1 MPNALQVAIDD
12 LDRMPRM
19 PAWVT
24 STRPETAE
32 DVAFLSGAALN
43 HLHLVLNRVDLPH
56 ALLRD
61 RLALRAAE
69 AFVAFSGRPEREA
82 ALRDA
87 VPLLRPG
94 DLPGPAGE
102 TYLSWRRAAERPV
115 SIKALGRA
123 LPTFEPGQIATWL
136 DAGQGAPVG
145 RAARVLEAV
154 LTEAPRA
161 DVPALVLA
169 DAALAQALGWEHLVP
184 LLAPGLKRADLRKQ
198 GETQAAGQG
207 GWRRGRDVP
216 DPRRRGAFGLA
227 FAGSRRAAALR
238 PAGRPWCGARAD
250 RARHFPALRGVA
262 MAKDRSEPDLD
273 RELAD
278 LPPELRWREWMRRIE
293 AVLFASASPVPR
305 EDLVRVVGQGVS
317 VDLLVEDLAA
327 DLEGRAFEVAQ
338 VAGGWIFRTRPAY
351 APAIRAAADVGDQL
365 LELSEFDVAVLAA
378 IAYHQPITR
387 DGLKDIFGKEIS
399 RDLIGRLHARDL
411 IGTGPRSP
419 RRGAPYSFVTTEQF
433 LIAFGLESLRDLP
446 DREQLD
452 DAGLVVDV

>member
-87 VPLLRPG
+87 VHLLRPG

-198 GETQAAGQG
+198 GEDLRVACHRALIFSAIESVRQAA
-207 GWRRGRDVP
+207 D
-216 DPRRRGAFGLA
+216 LA
-227 FAGSRRAAALR
+227 RRAAHLKAVAPKLR
-238 PAGRPWCGARAD
+238 AKGAGDA
-250 RARHFPALRGVA
+250 VA
-262 MAKDRSEPDLD
+262 MFL
-273 RELAD
+273 
-278 LPPELRWREWMRRIE
+278 
-293 AVLFASASPVPR
+293 
-305 EDLVRVVGQGVS
+305 
-317 VDLLVEDLAA
+317 
-327 DLEGRAFEVAQ
+327 
-338 VAGGWIFRTRPAY
+338 
-351 APAIRAAADVGDQL
+351 
-365 LELSEFDVAVLAA
+365 
-378 IAYHQPITR
+378 TR
-387 DGLKDIFGKEIS
+387 D
-399 RDLIGRLHARDL
+399 AV
-411 IGTGPRSP
+411 
-419 RRGAPYSFVTTEQF
+419 APSA
-433 LIAFGLESLRDLP
+433 LPLP
-446 DREQLD
+446 DRAARRLCD
-452 DAGLVVDV
+452 RLVDLGAVRELTGRDTFRLYGV